1 MFPGETILSGA
12 LAQGTKLAVHKSAA
26 GYYIGTMT
34 EEGPYSRESC
44 YFATADE
51 AREQFAEW
59 EQLAWNANAYVTDS
73 DSPHFV
79 LALRCLYE
87 LGLLKGARA

>member
-1 MFPGETILSGA
+1 MFPGDTILSGA

-51 AREQFAEW
+51 ARAQFAAW
-59 EQLAWNANAYVTDS
+59 KQLAWNTYQADFDS
-73 DSPHFV
+73 LHFV
-79 LALRCLYE
+79 SALRYLYE